1 MATQEPSP
9 PSSMESNKP
18 GFPKKIL
25 GNKLED
31 KHLCN
36 CCHNILRRPF
46 QAQCGHRF
54 CSYCF
59 NRTVSNGPQKCNAC
73 IKEDI
78 FEDPTS
84 ILKQG
89 CAFPDNAVRREVENL
104 PAVCINESCTWKGSI
119 KEYEMNHEGKCEFM
133 IIPCPS
139 CKERIRFNEQE
150 RHNERECPE
159 RTLNCKYCKEPFHFK
174 NIKVGNDLFRPKM
187 LVGACAA
194 DQSSHLCGIK
204 RNVAAFSFFFFQAHD
219 EICPKYP
226 MICEGCAKK
235 KIPREKYVDHIKFC
249 SKFRTP
255 CRFHVVGCDMS
266 VEKEKIH
273 DHERAYAY
281 EHLNLLLHYIMGMK
295 VSMEGLQPQGLEV
308 AGHKLVELQQ
318 SLKELEARVSQLS
331 TTSSGPPVQGAAAA
345 ASSSSSSSGPPGPPA
360 SVPLPPPPT
369 LPPTLSVSTSF
380 TPLPS
385 SVGAALELQL
395 HSEKTK
401 VAELGR
407 RCTELEVKAGTFENV
422 VCVLNREVERFATTM
437 EASNR
442 QHKLDQDKIEALSNK
457 VRQLE
462 RTVGLKDLTVAEMEG
477 RLREMSATTFDGVFI
492 WRISDFAK
500 KRQDAIAGRAP
511 AMFSPAFY
519 TSKYGYKMCLRIYLN
534 GDGTGRGSHL
544 SLFFVVMRGL
554 SDALLKWPFNQKV
567 TLMLLDQS
575 NREHIIDAFRPD
587 VTSSSFQRPVSEMN
601 IASGCPLFCPLSK
614 LDGKNTYIRDDTIFI
629 KAIVDLTGL

>member
-25 GNKLED
+25 GNQLED

-59 NRTVSNGPQKCNAC
+59 NRTVSNGPQKCSAC

-104 PAVCINESCTWKGSI
+104 SAVCINESCSWKGSI
-119 KEYEMNHEGKCEFM
+119 KDYELNHEGKCEFM

-174 NIKVGNDLFRPKM
+174 NIK
-187 LVGACAA
+187 
-194 DQSSHLCGIK
+194 
-204 RNVAAFSFFFFQAHD
+204 AHD

-273 DHERAYAY
+273 DHERAFAY

-295 VSMEGLQPQGLEV
+295 
-308 AGHKLVELQQ
+308 
-318 SLKELEARVSQLS
+318 
-331 TTSSGPPVQGAAAA
+331 
-345 ASSSSSSSGPPGPPA
+345 
-360 SVPLPPPPT
+360 
-369 LPPTLSVSTSF
+369 
-380 TPLPS
+380 
-385 SVGAALELQL
+385 LQL

-401 VAELGR
+401 VVELGR
-407 RCTELEVKAGTFENV
+407 RCTELEVKSGTFENV

-477 RLREMSATTFDGVFI
+477 RLREMSATTFDGVFV

-614 LDGKNTYIRDDTIFI
+614 LDAKNSYIRDDTIFI

>member
-1 MATQEPSP
+1 FVKLAFYCPSL
-9 PSSMESNKP
+9 NKP

-25 GNKLED
+25 ANKLED

-36 CCHNILRRPF
+36 CCHNLLRRPF

-59 NRTVSNGPQKCNAC
+59 NMTVRDGPQKCNAC

-78 FEDPTS
+78 FEEPTS

-89 CAFPDNAVRREVENL
+89 CAFPDNAARREVENL
-104 PAVCINESCTWKGSI
+104 SAVCINEGCTWKGNI
-119 KEYEMNHEGKCEFM
+119 KEYELSHEEKCEYT

-174 NIKVGNDLFRPKM
+174 NIK
-187 LVGACAA
+187 
-194 DQSSHLCGIK
+194 
-204 RNVAAFSFFFFQAHD
+204 AHD

-266 VEKEKIH
+266 
-273 DHERAYAY
+273 
-281 EHLNLLLHYIMGMK
+281 LLDLHR
-295 VSMEGLQPQGLEV
+295 SLRELEV
-308 AGHKLVELQQ
+308 
-318 SLKELEARVSQLS
+318 RVSQLS
-331 TTSSGPPVQGAAAA
+331 TTSIGPPVQGAT
-345 ASSSSSSSGPPGPPA
+345 SSSSSSGLPGPPTPA
-360 SVPLPPPPT
+360 LPLPPPPA
-369 LPPTLSVSTSF
+369 PVPTLTVSTSF

-407 RCTELEVKAGTFENV
+407 RCTDLEVKVGTFENV
-422 VCVLNREVERFATTM
+422 VCVLNREVERFTTTM
-437 EASNR
+437 EAGNR
-442 QHKLDQDKIEALSNK
+442 QHRLDQDKIEALNNK

-477 RLREMSATTFDGVFI
+477 RLREMSATTFDGVFV
-492 WRISDFAK
+492 WRISDFTK

-575 NREHIIDAFRPD
+575 SREHIIDAFRPD
-587 VTSSSFQRPVSEMN
+587 ITSSSFQRPVSEMN

-614 LDGKNTYIRDDTIFI
+614 LDAKNSYIRDDIIFI

>member
-25 GNKLED
+25 ANKLED

-36 CCHNILRRPF
+36 CCHNLLRRPF

-59 NRTVSNGPQKCNAC
+59 NMTVRDGPQKCNAC

-78 FEDPTS
+78 FEEPTS

-89 CAFPDNAVRREVENL
+89 CAFPDNAARREVENL
-104 PAVCINESCTWKGSI
+104 SAICINEGCTWKGNI
-119 KEYEMNHEGKCEFM
+119 KEYELSHEEKCEFM

-174 NIKVGNDLFRPKM
+174 NIK
-187 LVGACAA
+187 
-194 DQSSHLCGIK
+194 
-204 RNVAAFSFFFFQAHD
+204 AHD

-266 VEKEKIH
+266 VEKERIH
-273 DHERAYAY
+273 DHERACAY

-295 VSMEGLQPQGLEV
+295 VSMEGLQPQGLEL
-308 AGHKLVELQQ
+308 AGHKLLD
-318 SLKELEARVSQLS
+318 LHRL
-331 TTSSGPPVQGAAAA
+331 
-345 ASSSSSSSGPPGPPA
+345 PGPPTPA
-360 SVPLPPPPT
+360 LPLPPPPA
-369 LPPTLSVSTSF
+369 PVPTLTVSTSF

-407 RCTELEVKAGTFENV
+407 RCTDLEVKVGTFENV
-422 VCVLNREVERFATTM
+422 VCVLNREVERFTTTM
-437 EASNR
+437 EAGNR
-442 QHKLDQDKIEALSNK
+442 QHRLDQDKIEALSNK

-477 RLREMSATTFDGVFI
+477 RLREMSATTFDGVFV
-492 WRISDFAK
+492 WRISDFTK

-554 SDALLKWPFNQKV
+554 SDALLKWPFNQKAR
-567 TLMLLDQS
+567 TGDS
-575 NREHIIDAFRPD
+575 DAAGPD
-587 VTSSSFQRPVSEMN
+587 RTASEFH
-601 IASGCPLFCPLSK
+601 LFLHVR
-614 LDGKNTYIRDDTIFI
+614 GR
-629 KAIVDLTGL
+629 

>member
-1 MATQEPSP
+1 MAAQEPSP
-9 PSSMESNKP
+9 PSSMENNKP

-25 GNKLED
+25 ANKLED

-36 CCHNILRRPF
+36 CCQNILRRPF

-59 NRTVSNGPQKCNAC
+59 NRTVGSGPQKCNAC

-78 FEDPTS
+78 FEEPTS

-89 CAFPDNAVRREVENL
+89 CAFPDNAARREVENL
-104 PAVCINESCTWKGSI
+104 PAVCINEGCAWKGSI
-119 KEYEMNHEGKCEFM
+119 KDYELSHEGKCEFM
-133 IIPCPS
+133 ILSCPL
-139 CKERIRFNEQE
+139 CKELIRFNEQE

-174 NIKVGNDLFRPKM
+174 NIK
-187 LVGACAA
+187 
-194 DQSSHLCGIK
+194 
-204 RNVAAFSFFFFQAHD
+204 AHD

-255 CRFHVVGCDMS
+255 CRYHVVGCDML

-273 DHERAYAY
+273 DHERACAH

-295 VSMEGLQPQGLEV
+295 VSLEGLQPQSLEL
-308 AGHKLVELQQ
+308 AGHKAHELHQA
-318 SLKELEARVSQLS
+318 LRDLEARVSQLS
-331 TTSSGPPVQGAAAA
+331 TIPGPTGPPVQGVPSASSS
-345 ASSSSSSSGPPGPPA
+345 ASSSSASAVAPP
-360 SVPLPPPPT
+360 PLPPAAAT
-369 LPPTLSVSTSF
+369 LPTSF

-401 VAELGR
+401 VADLGR
-407 RCTELEVKAGTFENV
+407 RCQDLEVKAGTFEDV

-442 QHKLDQDKIEALSNK
+442 QHRLDQDKIEALSNK

-462 RTVGLKDLTVAEMEG
+462 RQVGVKDLTVAEMEG

-492 WRISDFAK
+492 WRISDFTK

-534 GDGTGRGSHL
+534 GDGTGRGTHL
-544 SLFFVVMRGL
+544 SLFFVVMRGM

-587 VTSSSFQRPVSEMN
+587 ITSSSFQRPVSEMN

-614 LDGKNTYIRDDTIFI
+614 LEGKNSYIRDDTIFI

>member
-25 GNKLED
+25 ANTLED

-78 FEDPTS
+78 FEEPTS

-89 CAFPDNAVRREVENL
+89 CAFPDNAARREVETL
-104 PAVCINESCTWKGSI
+104 AAICVNEGCTWKGSI
-119 KEYEMNHEGKCEFM
+119 KEYELSHEGKCEFM

-139 CKERIRFNEQE
+139 CKERIRFSEQE

-174 NIKVGNDLFRPKM
+174 NIK
-187 LVGACAA
+187 
-194 DQSSHLCGIK
+194 
-204 RNVAAFSFFFFQAHD
+204 AHD

-255 CRFHVVGCDMS
+255 CRYQVVGCDMS

-273 DHERAYAY
+273 EHERACAH

-295 VSMEGLQPQGLEV
+295 VSLEGLQPQSLEL
-308 AGHKLVELQQ
+308 AGHKAHELHQ
-318 SLKELEARVSQLS
+318 SLRELELRVSQLS
-331 TTSSGPPVQGAAAA
+331 AMSAPILGPPVQGAS
-345 ASSSSSSSGPPGPPA
+345 ASSSSSSSSSASASGSSSAVAAAPPPA
-360 SVPLPPPPT
+360 LPTAT
-369 LPPTLSVSTSF
+369 LSTSF

-407 RCTELEVKAGTFENV
+407 RCQELEVKAGTFQDV
-422 VCVLNREVERFATTM
+422 VCVLNREVERFATTI

-442 QHKLDQDKIEALSNK
+442 QHRLDQDKIEALSNK

-462 RTVGLKDLTVAEMEG
+462 RTVGVKDLTVAEMEG
-477 RLREMSATTFDGVFI
+477 RLREMAATTFDGVFI
-492 WRISDFAK
+492 WRISDFTK
-500 KRQDAIAGRAP
+500 KRQDAIAGRAH

-534 GDGTGRGSHL
+534 GDGTGRGTHL
-544 SLFFVVMRGL
+544 SLFFVVMRGQ

-614 LDGKNTYIRDDTIFI
+614 LEGKNSYIRDDTIFI